1 VAPIRT
7 SATISRPAGI
17 SAFRRPQRWNQTL
30 AGYRQRQEVYMK
42 KEIGFAIALCLLL
55 FGPALLAQQRAAGQP
70 ASPDLVAALKSSPGC
85 LGVETARTAGG
96 KQVIFAWF
104 ENKKALL
111 DWYYSPVHQQ
121 LMTQFFPNAAAHK
134 PMPDVPDNGQP
145 ILAVAS
151 LTMSDKPPSAITT
164 MPVSQIAIELYQPL
178 PGGIALG
185 GRFAPTTMN
194 VPGLTDVPFPS
205 AAK

>member
-1 VAPIRT
+1 
-7 SATISRPAGI
+7 
-17 SAFRRPQRWNQTL
+17 
-30 AGYRQRQEVYMK
+30 MK
-42 KEIGFAIALCLLL
+42 KEISLAVALCLLL
-55 FGPALLAQQRAAGQP
+55 FGPALLAQQRPGGQP
-70 ASPDLVAALKSSPGC
+70 AFPDLVAQLKASPGC
-85 LGVETARTAGG
+85 LGVEAARTAGG

-121 LMTQFFPNAAAHK
+121 LMTQFFPNTSNHT

-151 LTMSDKPPSAITT
+151 LTMSDKPASAITS

-185 GRFAPTTMN
+185 GRFAPMTMK
-194 VPGLTDVPFPS
+194 VPGLTDVPFPA

>member
-1 VAPIRT
+1 
-7 SATISRPAGI
+7 
-17 SAFRRPQRWNQTL
+17 
-30 AGYRQRQEVYMK
+30 MK
-42 KEIGFAIALCLLL
+42 KEIVLAALLSVLVL
-55 FGPALLAQQRAAGQP
+55 GPSLLAQQAKTDGSG
-70 ASPDLVAALKSSPGC
+70 SPDLVAALKATPGC
-85 LGVETARTAGG
+85 LGVESARTASG

-111 DWYYSPVHQQ
+111 DWYYSPAHQQ
-121 LMTQFFPNAAAHK
+121 LMTLFPTAPGRT

-151 LTMSDKPPSAITT
+151 LTMGDKPVAGITS

-185 GRFAPTTMN
+185 GRFAPTTLK
-194 VPGLTDVPFPS
+194 VPGLTDVPMPS
-205 AAK
+205 SAR

>member
-1 VAPIRT
+1 
-7 SATISRPAGI
+7 
-17 SAFRRPQRWNQTL
+17 
-30 AGYRQRQEVYMK
+30 MK
-42 KEIGFAIALCLLL
+42 KEIGLAAALCLLL
-55 FGPALLAQQRAAGQP
+55 FGPALLAQQRPGGQP
-70 ASPDLVAALKSSPGC
+70 ASPDLVAALKASPGC

-121 LMTQFFPNAAAHK
+121 LMTQFFPTATGHT

-151 LTMSDKPPSAITT
+151 LTMSDKPPSAITS

-185 GRFAPTTMN
+185 GRFAPSTLK
-194 VPGLTDVPFPS
+194 VPGLADVPFP
-205 AAK
+205 AGAK

>member
-1 VAPIRT
+1 
-7 SATISRPAGI
+7 
-17 SAFRRPQRWNQTL
+17 
-30 AGYRQRQEVYMK
+30 MK
-42 KEIGFAIALCLLL
+42 KEIGLAVALCLLL
-55 FGPALLAQQRAAGQP
+55 FGPALLAQQRAGGQP
-70 ASPDLVAALKSSPGC
+70 ASPDLVAAVKASPGC

-104 ENKKALL
+104 ENKKSLL

-121 LMTQFFPNAAAHK
+121 LMTQFFPTATGHT
-134 PMPDVPDNGQP
+134 P

-151 LTMSDKPPSAITT
+151 LTMSDKPPSAITS

-185 GRFAPTTMN
+185 GRFAPSTLK
-194 VPGLTDVPFPS
+194 V
-205 AAK
+205 

>member
-1 VAPIRT
+1 
-7 SATISRPAGI
+7 
-17 SAFRRPQRWNQTL
+17 
-30 AGYRQRQEVYMK
+30 MK
-42 KEIGFAIALCLLL
+42 KEIVLALLL
-55 FGPALLAQQRAAGQP
+55 GLLVLTPSLLAQQSRSGESS
-70 ASPDLVAALKSSPGC
+70 SPDLVAALKSVPGC
-85 LGVETARTAGG
+85 LGVETARTATG

-121 LMTQFFPNAAAHK
+121 VMAQFVPGAPART
-134 PMPDVPDNGQP
+134 PMPDVPDNGP

-151 LTMSDKPPSAITT
+151 LTIADKPVAGVTS

-185 GRFAPTTMN
+185 GRFAPTTLK
-194 VPGLTDVPFPS
+194 VPGLTDISMPAFG
-205 AAK
+205 K